1 MHQRIKIMNCE
12 NCKYYE
18 RHYAYSKNHGF
29 VYLHSGGCSKNSH
42 NNPDDCYFFEEE
54 HGEIVKKENLSLENL
69 IMEMCIKCE
78 EMKNQLAELLE
89 EYKEKGK
96 IGYIKQNN
104 KLDNTKIIFR

>member
-1 MHQRIKIMNCE
+1 M
-12 NCKYYE
+12 
-18 RHYAYSKNHGF
+18 
-29 VYLHSGGCSKNSH
+29 
-42 NNPDDCYFFEEE
+42 
-54 HGEIVKKENLSLENL
+54 SLENL

-96 IGYIKQNN
+96 IEYIKQNN